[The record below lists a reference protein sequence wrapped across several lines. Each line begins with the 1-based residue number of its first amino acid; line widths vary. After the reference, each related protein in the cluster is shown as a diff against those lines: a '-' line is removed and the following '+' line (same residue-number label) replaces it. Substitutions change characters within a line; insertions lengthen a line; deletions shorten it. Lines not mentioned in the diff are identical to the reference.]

1 MFGKN
6 ALPRINSH
14 NFAVNDRCYNPN
26 NTRTFYD
33 PNMLTSGSK
42 YVFGPNSV
50 NADTAM
56 GMPYIH

>member
-33 PNMLTSGSK
+33 PNMLT
-42 YVFGPNSV
+42 
-50 NADTAM
+50 
-56 GMPYIH
+56 